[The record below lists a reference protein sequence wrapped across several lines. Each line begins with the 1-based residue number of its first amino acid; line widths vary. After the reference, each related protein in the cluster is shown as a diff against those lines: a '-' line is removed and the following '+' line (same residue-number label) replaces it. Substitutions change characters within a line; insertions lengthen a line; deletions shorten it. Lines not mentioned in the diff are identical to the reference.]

1 MDLDLTTI
9 YWIVLALMG
18 IGVIG
23 AIIPGLPGSSIILVA
38 ILIWSIATGFAGIG
52 LPLILIFAVLILSAG
67 VEYLALYFGAKQSG
81 ASKWSQ
87 YGAIAGMVLGFIGLL
102 PALPFGGPLFGVLF
116 GAILGAF
123 IGEYLY
129 RSNLDS
135 SARMQ
140 QALKASAGV
149 VIASLI
155 GNIIEALLAALAV
168 AIFIYSTWSVV
179 FPPGVS

>member
-1 MDLDLTTI
+1 MDITTI

-18 IGVIG
+18 VGVIG
-23 AIIPGLPGSSIILVA
+23 AIIPGLPGSSIILLA
-38 ILIWSIATGFAGIG
+38 ILIWSVVTDFAGIG
-52 LPLILIFAVLILSAG
+52 WPLVIIFAVLILSAG

-87 YGAIAGMVLGFIGLL
+87 YGAIAGMVLGFVGLL
-102 PALPFGGPLFGVLF
+102 PALPLGGPLFGVLF

-123 IGEYLY
+123 VGEYAY

-135 SARMQ
+135 SARME

-155 GNIIEALLAALAV
+155 GNIIEALLAAIAV
-168 AIFIYSTWSVV
+168 AIFIYSTWEFV
-179 FPPGVS
+179 FVS

>member
-1 MDLDLTTI
+1 MIMDITTI

-18 IGVIG
+18 VGVIG

-38 ILIWSIATGFAGIG
+38 ILIWSIATDFAGIG
-52 LPLILIFAVLILSAG
+52 LPLIIIFVVLILSAV
-67 VEYLALYFGAKQSG
+67 VEYLALYFGVKQSG

-87 YGAIAGMVLGFIGLL
+87 YGAIAGIVLGFVGLL
-102 PALPFGGPLFGVLF
+102 PALPLGGPLFGVLF

-140 QALKASAGV
+140 QALKASASV

-168 AIFIYSTWSVV
+168 AIFIYSTWSYV
-179 FPPGVS
+179 FVG

>member
-1 MDLDLTTI
+1 MIMDITTI

-18 IGVIG
+18 VGVIG
-23 AIIPGLPGSSIILVA
+23 AIIPGLPGSSTILVA
-38 ILIWSIATGFAGIG
+38 ILIWSIATGFAGVS
-52 LPLILIFAVLILSAG
+52 LPLIFIFAVLILSAV

-87 YGAIAGMVLGFIGLL
+87 YGAIAGMVLGFVGLL

-123 IGEYLY
+123 VGEYLY
-129 RSNLDS
+129 RSNLDA

-168 AIFIYSTWSVV
+168 AVFIYSTWSYV
-179 FPPGVS
+179 FVS

>member
-1 MDLDLTTI
+1 MDITTI

-18 IGVIG
+18 VGVIG
-23 AIIPGLPGSSIILVA
+23 AIIPGLPGSSIILLA
-38 ILIWSIATGFAGIG
+38 ILIWSVVTNFAGIG
-52 LPLILIFAVLILSAG
+52 WPLVIIFAVLILSAG

-87 YGAIAGMVLGFIGLL
+87 YGAIAGMVLGFVGLL
-102 PALPFGGPLFGVLF
+102 PALPLGGPLFGVLF

-123 IGEYLY
+123 VGEYAY

-135 SARMQ
+135 SARME

-155 GNIIEALLAALAV
+155 GNIIEALLAAIAV
-168 AIFIYSTWSVV
+168 AIFIYSTWEFV
-179 FPPGVS
+179 FVS

>member
-1 MDLDLTTI
+1 MDITTI

-18 IGVIG
+18 VGVIG

-38 ILIWSIATGFAGIG
+38 ILIWCVATGFANIG
-52 LPLILIFAVLILSAG
+52 LPLIFIFAVLILSAV
-67 VEYLALYFGAKQSG
+67 VEYLALYLGAKQSG

-87 YGAIAGMVLGFIGLL
+87 YGAVAGMVLGFVGLL
-102 PALPFGGPLFGVLF
+102 PALPLGGPLFGILF

-123 IGEYLY
+123 VGEYFY

-135 SARMQ
+135 DERLRQS
-140 QALKASAGV
+140 LKASAGV

-155 GNIIEALLAALAV
+155 GNVIEALLAALAV
-168 AIFIYSTWSVV
+168 AIFIYSTWSYV
-179 FPPGVS
+179 FVS

>member
-1 MDLDLTTI
+1 MDITII

-38 ILIWSIATGFAGIG
+38 IIIWSVATGFTGIG
-52 LPLILIFAVLILSAG
+52 LPLIVIFAVLILSA
-67 VEYLALYFGAKQSG
+67 VIEYLAVYLGAKQSG

-87 YGAIAGMVLGFIGLL
+87 YGAIAGMILGFVGLL

-116 GAILGAF
+116 GAMLGAF
-123 IGEYLY
+123 VGEYLY
-129 RSNLDS
+129 RSSLKP
-135 SARMQ
+135 SARIQ
-140 QALKASAGV
+140 QALKASLGV

-155 GNIIEALLAALAV
+155 GNVIQGLLAALAV
-168 AIFIYSTWSVV
+168 AVFIYSTWSYV
-179 FPPGVS
+179 FVS